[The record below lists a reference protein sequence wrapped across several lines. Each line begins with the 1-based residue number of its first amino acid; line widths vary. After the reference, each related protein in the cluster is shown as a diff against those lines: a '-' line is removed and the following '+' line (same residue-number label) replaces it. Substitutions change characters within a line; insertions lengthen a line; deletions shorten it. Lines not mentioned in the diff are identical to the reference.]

1 MVPAAAP
8 TQATLPAV
16 SALHKAEPMVPS
28 GWVNVKMRFGTWK
41 TANVMSA
48 IARLTSSQL
57 NGVL

>member
-1 MVPAAAP
+1 MDPAAAP

-16 SALHKAEPMVPS
+16 STLHKAEPMVPS
-28 GWVNVKMRFGTWK
+28 GGVNVKMRFGTWK